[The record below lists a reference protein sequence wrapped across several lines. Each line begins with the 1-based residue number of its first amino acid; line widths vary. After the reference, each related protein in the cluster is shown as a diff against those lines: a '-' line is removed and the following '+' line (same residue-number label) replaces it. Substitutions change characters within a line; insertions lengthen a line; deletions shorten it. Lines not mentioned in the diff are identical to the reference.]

1 MYNKMELAH
10 QISREKGINFNIH
23 TKVQIASVVTMALL
37 FELEKEDIYRML
49 EKENVL
55 DMQLYVFYKL
65 CPCLS
70 EVEEPDAEKAAVS
83 IRNILQKVKI
93 PEEKKPD
100 SEEEEKPEQ
109 EEDRTKEELTG
120 QLHKAEEH
128 LTGQME
134 KTKKTLLKQME
145 KLQEEM
151 KNCVAEEI
159 SRLTSPEKEETSQKG
174 EEENPEEPTDVKDYL
189 QYVMFHKFSGFSAAQ
204 VKTLR
209 SLKETELPLEA
220 VKAVARPEND
230 VNKMQEM
237 IQFFASRNGKG
248 E

>member
-1 MYNKMELAH
+1 MYNKMKLA
-10 QISREKGINFNIH
+10 QEISKEKGISFNIP
-23 TKVQIASVVTMALL
+23 TEVQIANVVTMALL

-55 DMQLYVFYKL
+55 DMQLYIFHSL

-70 EVEEPDAEKAAVS
+70 EVKEPDAEKAAVS
-83 IRNILQKVKI
+83 IRNILQKVKL

-109 EEDRTKEELTG
+109 QADQTKEELTG

-128 LTGQME
+128 LSGQME
-134 KTKKTLLKQME
+134 KTKKIILKQIKE
-145 KLQEEM
+145 LQEEM

-159 SRLTSPEKEETSQKG
+159 SRLPHPEKEEPEK
-174 EEENPEEPTDVKDYL
+174 EEENPEEPTNAKEYL

-209 SLKETELPLEA
+209 SLKEGELTLEA

-237 IQFFASRNGKG
+237 IQFFASKNGKG